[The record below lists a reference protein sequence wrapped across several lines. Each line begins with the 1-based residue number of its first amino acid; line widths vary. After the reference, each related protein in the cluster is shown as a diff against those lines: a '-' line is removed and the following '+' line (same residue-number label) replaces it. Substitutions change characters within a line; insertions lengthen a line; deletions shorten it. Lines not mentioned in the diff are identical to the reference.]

1 MKKIVL
7 KIGGM
12 SCSACQNKLEKDL
25 NNNTGIKA
33 SVNLITSQALIEY
46 DEEKIELLDIDKII
60 KESGYQNLGIY
71 NERKEEK
78 QEENT
83 KIQLIILGILLITII
98 FLPKKVFPSLKIY
111 NLVLF
116 LLTIPFIIFSLDII
130 KNGLINLKR
139 KNPNMNSLVSI
150 GVLSSFIYSIIK
162 LILML
167 LNYNINNLYFESSA
181 MIIFF
186 IKTGRYIDNK
196 SKSKTTDAIKELV
209 TITPEKALLKTN
221 KEVTIDEV
229 KKGDILICKPG
240 MKIAVDGTIT
250 KGKTHL
256 DESLITG
263 ESYSKSK
270 TKNDKVIAGSINLD
284 GYIEYKAEQIG
295 PESTISEI
303 VRLVTEAT
311 NTKARVQ
318 RITDKACSYF
328 VPTILTIAI
337 VTLLTY
343 LISGHTIDESI
354 TTFVTILLVSCPCAL
369 GLATPL
375 ALITSEYR
383 CTKTGI
389 LIKTSK
395 ILEILPKIDTIIFDK
410 TGTLTNNNLT
420 ITKINNYTNLEE
432 EELIRIV
439 ASLEQKSNHPI
450 SKAFKN
456 YIENIE
462 LYNIEEFK
470 EIKGIGLSG
479 IIKQEK
485 IYLGNNKIISRLK
498 IKNPYKQ
505 EEINL
510 SKEGNSIIYVIKN
523 KEIISLIGVK
533 DTIRENIK
541 EVISSLQTRRKKII
555 MLTGDNEETAKIIA
569 KQIGISEVIANY
581 LPKQKE
587 NYIKYLKNNN
597 HKVMMIGDGINDAP
611 SLATAD
617 IGVSLNTGTD
627 IAANSADIILMNE
640 NLNNLPELFNI
651 GKQTIRI
658 IKQNLFWAFFYN
670 LSMLPLAIGVLKPL
684 GLTLKPVYASIAMV
698 LSSLTV
704 ITNSLRL
711 RK

>member
-46 DEEKIELLDIDKII
+46 DEEKIGPLDIDKII

-83 KIQLIILGILLITII
+83 KIQLIILGILLIIII
-98 FLPKKVFPSLKIY
+98 FLPKRVFSSLKLY

-186 IKTGRYIDNK
+186 IKIGRYIDNK

-395 ILEILPKIDTIIFDK
+395 VLEILPKIDTIIFDK